1 MGKLVGSKGVGD
13 KSADAVNSLMAI
25 YDGKSIMLSQF
36 VLRKLMQSVSDAF
49 IQMARNFLPDNP
61 IWQGFLTEAEVMY
74 FARTRPKMIF
84 RNDTQ
89 NDESLETWSS
99 KELKVFSFTDA
110 TDKALQSQRI
120 GWYQPTMW
128 NEEGFDALFRLSNH
142 ELRVVQITDRSDTRT
157 FDLSVVIPLAK
168 AMKVHVIE
176 VVHICRSKNFKLL
189 KVKEKTEGEPRE
201 ALMTVLQEIYD
212 ADVGNNKG
220 RKKHGSERVPLP
232 NITFRTLCY
241 QLDG

>member
-128 NEEGFDALFRLSNH
+128 NEEGFDALCFS
-142 ELRVVQITDRSDTRT
+142 
-157 FDLSVVIPLAK
+157 A
-168 AMKVHVIE
+168 
-176 VVHICRSKNFKLL
+176 
-189 KVKEKTEGEPRE
+189 
-201 ALMTVLQEIYD
+201 
-212 ADVGNNKG
+212 
-220 RKKHGSERVPLP
+220 
-232 NITFRTLCY
+232 
-241 QLDG
+241 